1 MGGFH
6 KNKGIVI
13 ELTALLDVIMI
24 MLFWVMMNVQTNSDE
39 AKAEADERVAAVEQQ
54 MMEIKAET
62 DAEIARVWEMAE
74 NVDQKAAETQKA
86 LYGYEQGM
94 VITLNIRYNNEGK
107 LYISNYDQLL
117 GSAAISTSESANQ
130 LIVSALDKA
139 GLKQDDVILCA
150 LVYDSDVALYRD
162 VKSVKAAVES
172 VRAAYPSFYCTYI
185 DTSK

>member
-86 LYGYEQGM
+86 LHGYEQGM